1 MGFLTGKTALITGA
15 GRAVLQDGSCGSIG
29 YGIATAYAK
38 EGANLVIT
46 GRNVKKLEEAKQE
59 LESKYGIKV
68 LPVQADVCAGGDNEA
83 TVQRVVKQAVDA
95 FGGIQV
101 LINNAQASASGVSL
115 AEHTTEQFDL
125 ALYSGLYAAFYYMK
139 ACYPYLK
146 QSHGS
151 VINFASGAGLFGNYG
166 QCAYAAAKEGI
177 RGLSRVAATEWGP
190 DDINVNVVCPL
201 AWTAKLE
208 QFQQAYP
215 EAFKANVKMPP
226 MGHYGNAELEIGR
239 VCVRTSS
246 ICPAR
251 PSRWRAAWVSAR
263 NFAFFFLL
271 LNRQKRLCRWAQ
283 PLLSI
288 CCFWDQPRTAMH
300 SISSFAPLGMAATC
314 TQLRAGNG
322 SAKALAYS
330 AFTAAK
336 SLMSARKIT
345 VLTTLAMVR
354 PASARIAL
362 RFARLCAACSSTVS
376 AILPVAGSTGI

>member
-83 TVQRVVKQAVDA
+83 TVQNVVKQAVDA

-139 ACYPYLK
+139 ECYPYLK
-146 QSHGS
+146 EAKGS

-177 RGLSRVAATEWGP
+177 RGLSRVAATEWAKDG
-190 DDINVNVVCPL
+190 INVNVVCPL
-201 AWTAKLE
+201 AWTSQLE
-208 QFQQAYP
+208 QFEQAYP
-215 EAFKANVKMPP
+215 DAFKANVHTPP
-226 MGHYGNAELEIGR
+226 MGHFGDAEKEIGR
-239 VCVRTSS
+239 VCVQLASPDFKYMSGET
-246 ICPAR
+246 ITLEGALGQR
-251 PSRWRAAWVSAR
+251 P
-263 NFAFFFLL
+263 
-271 LNRQKRLCRWAQ
+271 
-283 PLLSI
+283 
-288 CCFWDQPRTAMH
+288 
-300 SISSFAPLGMAATC
+300 
-314 TQLRAGNG
+314 
-322 SAKALAYS
+322 
-330 AFTAAK
+330 
-336 SLMSARKIT
+336 
-345 VLTTLAMVR
+345 
-354 PASARIAL
+354 
-362 RFARLCAACSSTVS
+362 
-376 AILPVAGSTGI
+376 

>member
-83 TVQRVVKQAVDA
+83 TVQNVVKQAVDA

-101 LINNAQASASGVSL
+101 LINNAQA
-115 AEHTTEQFDL
+115 
-125 ALYSGLYAAFYYMK
+125 FYYMK

-146 QSHGS
+146 ESHGS

-239 VCVRTSS
+239 VCV
-246 ICPAR
+246 
-251 PSRWRAAWVSAR
+251 
-263 NFAFFFLL
+263 
-271 LNRQKRLCRWAQ
+271 Q
-283 PLLSI
+283 
-288 CCFWDQPRTAMH
+288 
-300 SISSFAPLGMAATC
+300 
-314 TQLRAGNG
+314 
-322 SAKALAYS
+322 
-330 AFTAAK
+330 
-336 SLMSARKIT
+336 
-345 VLTTLAMVR
+345 LAMPDFKFMSGETLTLEGGMGQR
-354 PASARIAL
+354 P
-362 RFARLCAACSSTVS
+362 
-376 AILPVAGSTGI
+376 